1 MKLYLIA
8 TGDYPE
14 DEFVERVRE
23 SLKGGVDWVQLRIK
37 NQEKLKKVGIRLN
50 RLRRNLPFVFIVNDF
65 PGIAEE
71 LGADGVHIGKNDPS
85 LREIR
90 QNFRGIIGVSC
101 YNEIERAL
109 KAEREGADYVAF
121 GSLFP
126 TRTKENY
133 VLVEFDTIKAAKRRL
148 KIPICVIGG
157 INRRNFL
164 RVLSLE
170 PDLIAI
176 SSAIF
181 SAPAPAEE
189 AAFFKEKM
197 LYYLSLKEKGGKMK
211 ENELKETL
219 LRENPEFR
227 ELYEKHREYEMELE
241 KLLSRR
247 PLSPEEEV
255 EVKKIKKLKLKI
267 KDKMQ
272 EILVKER
279 EKRIG

>member
-14 DEFVERVRE
+14 DEFLGRVRE

-37 NQEKLKKVGIRLN
+37 KQDKIKSLGKRLKRLK
-50 RLRRNLPFVFIVNDF
+50 RDFPFVFIVNDY
-65 PGIAEE
+65 PDIAEE
-71 LGADGVHIGKNDPS
+71 LQADGVHIGKNDPS
-85 LREIR
+85 LQEIR
-90 QNFRGIIGVSC
+90 EKFQGIIGVSC
-101 YNEIERAL
+101 YNDMERAL
-109 KAEREGADYVAF
+109 KAERNGADYVAF

-133 VLVEFDTIKAAKRRL
+133 VLVRSATIKAARRRL

-157 INRRNFL
+157 INRENFL
-164 RVLSLE
+164 SVLSLD

-181 SAPAPAEE
+181 SAPDPAEE
-189 AAFFKEKM
+189 AAYFKEKM
-197 LYYLSLKEKGGKMK
+197 LYYLSLKVKGGKMK

-219 LRENPEFR
+219 LRENPEFK
-227 ELYEKHREYEMELE
+227 ELYEKHREYERELE

-272 EILVKER
+272 EILVKEKER
-279 EKRIG
+279 RIG